1 MIEEAKKKIKDEME
15 KSKDNFT
22 KDIGN
27 YLLQQIEINTKAAE
41 KIVTG
46 DKTIQGAIEKMT
58 KIAEKRVVRKGN
70 MAVVRMTPEEGFE
83 IVAKYYG
90 FEGVQTEIKVEE
102 VIAPIVKEVPV
113 TEAPKKEK
121 AKFEVNI
128 EDLLG

>member
-15 KSKDNFT
+15 KNKDDFT
-22 KDIGN
+22 KDIGK

-46 DKTIQGAIEKMT
+46 DKTIQGAIEEMT

-70 MAVVRMTPEEGFE
+70 RAVVRMTPEEGFE
-83 IVAKYYG
+83 IVAKYYEFKG
-90 FEGVQTEIKVEE
+90 IQTEIKVEE
-102 VIAPIVKEVPV
+102 VTAPVIQEIKEIP
-113 TEAPKKEK
+113 K